1 MPTLFGIK
9 NCDTVKKARRWLDD
23 NQIAYQFHDFKTDG
37 LSLEQL
43 QLFVQHLGWQ
53 VLINRSSTSWRQ
65 LSPEQQAELLLLQNM
80 ETANADQ
87 AMQILLQTPTLLKR
101 PILNVDNQWLIGFK
115 PETYSQQLL
124 KTA

>member
-1 MPTLFGIK
+1 VPTLFGIK

-53 VLINRSSTSWRQ
+53 GLINRSSTSWRQ

>member
-1 MPTLFGIK
+1 VPTLFGIK